1 VRSKAGLGVAVP
13 GACML
18 RHMNAKKLH
27 AAVLGRKPLSEG
39 FLKVY
44 RYDFEIERH
53 GGGIQRRTWE
63 VMERGHAVAV
73 LGHDPVRDEVV
84 LVNEFRPGLLIGGE
98 YPFKDN
104 LVAGVIDGDEAPFEA
119 ATREMQ
125 EETGLELRDP
135 VLIHPGAYV
144 SSGGTS
150 ERITLVYG
158 TVDTAGAGGIHG
170 VDGED
175 ILTVVLPAQVFIDR
189 VRAGEVNDM
198 KTLLAGYWFA
208 ERRAQSPSSRFK

>member
-1 VRSKAGLGVAVP
+1 
-13 GACML
+13 M
-18 RHMNAKKLH
+18 H
-27 AAVLGRKPLSEG
+27 AAIRGRTSLCDG

-53 GGGIQRRTWE
+53 AGGVERRAWE

-98 YPFKDN
+98 YPFRDN
-104 LVAGVIDGDEAPFEA
+104 LVAGAIDGEESPIDA
-119 ATREMQ
+119 AVREMQ

-135 VLIHPGAYV
+135 TIIHPGAYV

-158 TVDTAGAGGIHG
+158 TVNTAGAGGIHG
-170 VDGED
+170 AVDEGED
-175 ILTVVLPAQVFIDR
+175 ILAVVLPAQVFIDR

-208 ERRAQSPSSRFK
+208 ERRAHSR